1 MNIYSNKLRVAC
13 LLVFAA
19 MTGLGMT
26 GCTYTQLA
34 PPPAYVEYVE
44 PAPAYYDGPFDD
56 LSSWGT
62 WIETG
67 PFGWVW
73 RPYGASDWQPYYYGN
88 WMWTQWGWT
97 WVSYE
102 PFGWA
107 AYHYGFWHYDAIYG
121 WIWVPDNQWFATR
134 VTWVYYGDYIYWA
147 PIPPP
152 GYYIPDPWAI
162 HSDFIWVGV
171 NVDHFTQSDVG
182 RYRIKDPGV
191 WANVPRGQIRR
202 DTPRVDYI
210 EQRTRSKIRVVD
222 VTRHKVKMGGHEY
235 EQMILPP
242 AEKKTVERYKERR
255 EEFVRP
261 QPKPQPKPQLKPQ
274 PKEQDR
280 PTEQPK
286 QKPEPAKQPQ
296 QREPQPK
303 SKSKS
308 GQDQE
313 KEKQKDQKGGKEKPK
328 DKGKGK

>member
-1 MNIYSNKLRVAC
+1 MKIYSDMPRIAGMLGVAF
-13 LLVFAA
+13 VAT
-19 MTGLGMT
+19 MGLGMA

-44 PAPAYYDGPFDD
+44 PEPVYYDGPFAD

-62 WIETG
+62 WIDTG

-73 RPYGASDWQPYYYGN
+73 RPYSGADWQPYYYGN

-121 WIWVPDNQWFATR
+121 WIWVPDDQWFPTR
-134 VTWVYYGDYIYWA
+134 VTWMYYGDYIYWA

-171 NVDHFTQSDVG
+171 SVDHFTQSDVG
-182 RYRIKDPGV
+182 RYRIKDSGI

-210 EQRTRSKIRVVD
+210 ERRTRSKINVVD
-222 VTRHKVKMGGHEY
+222 VTRHKVKVGSREY

-242 AEKKTVERYKERR
+242 AEQKTVERYKDRR

-261 QPKPQPKPQLKPQ
+261 QPKPQPKPQPR
-274 PKEQDR
+274 EQVR

-286 QKPEPAKQPQ
+286 QKSEPAKQPEK
-296 QREPQPK
+296 REPQPK
-303 SKSKS
+303 SKSKN
-308 GQDQE
+308 GQSQE
-313 KEKQKDQKGGKEKPK
+313 KDQKKDQKGGKEKEK
-328 DKGKGK
+328 GSGKGK